1 MCGGGGG
8 TRCES
13 VARQEVG
20 VAAWDPEQLRVTP
33 PGDLCLRNPFL
44 AGAVVG
50 PSSEEQ
56 RTTFSPGHWVE
67 SPRLQASFTKEA
79 ARRQGSGL

>member
-1 MCGGGGG
+1 MLWGGRGT
-8 TRCES
+8 TRCKS

-20 VAAWDPEQLRVTP
+20 VAAWDPEQLRATP

-56 RTTFSPGHWVE
+56 RTTFFPWTLGGIPEAS
-67 SPRLQASFTKEA
+67 SILLQ
-79 ARRQGSGL
+79 RGC